1 MRGVDMGT
9 VSPERGRWI
18 ARLPRS
24 EGRSRLGAYS
34 SKHEAEAVLAAAL
47 RQLAD
52 RADQTTVGAW
62 GRRWIE
68 QRLELG
74 RHREAIHDAKRWER
88 YVGRAPIAEVPL
100 SELEE
105 SDVRRWLTGLRTA
118 DGRVMAPQTARNQLS
133 LLRVALEEAC
143 NEGLLRSNPARDVR
157 PSLRAAESPE
167 ERVRLDA
174 PDLEVLIALAWE
186 RLDARR
192 ASMLTVMAYAGIR
205 PSEAFALRW
214 EDVDFESRVIRIR
227 QAVKGDG
234 RVGPTKTRRSRRDIP
249 LLPPAFDAL
258 LRAPHDTSHL
268 DLVWPSR
275 GGGAHTRGYASDLYR
290 LPVSP
295 GATLYSLRG
304 TCGSLLLGEAWVER
318 GWLRAPLTIAEVSRW
333 LGHSNVAVT
342 SRHYARHTDAEVR
355 AKVNEP
361 LEKGEPGGTSGPH
374 PVRDVEPSTGLEPV
388 TCGLRNRCSTD

>member
-1 MRGVDMGT
+1 
-9 VSPERGRWI
+9 
-18 ARLPRS
+18 LPRS
-24 EGRSRLGAYS
+24 EGRARLGAYET
-34 SKHEAEAVLAAAL
+34 KQEAEAVLAAAL
-47 RQLAD
+47 RQLAA
-52 RADQTTVGAW
+52 RADCTTVGAW

-74 RHREAIHDAKRWER
+74 RHREAVHDAKRWER
-88 YVGRAPIAEVPL
+88 YVGSAPIAAIPL

-105 SDVRRWLTGLRTA
+105 GDVRRWLTGLRTT

-143 NEGLLRSNPARDVR
+143 NAGLLRSNPARDVR

-167 ERVRLDA
+167 ERVRMDMPELE
-174 PDLEVLIALAWE
+174 DLLVVAWE

-192 ASMLTVMAYAGIR
+192 ASMLTVMAYTGIR

-214 EDVDFESRVIRIR
+214 EDVDLDSRLIRVR

-234 RVGPTKTRRSRRDIP
+234 RVGPTKTRRSRRDVP
-249 LLPPAFDAL
+249 LLPPAVEAFAQ
-258 LRAPHDTSHL
+258 APHDVSHL
-268 DLVWPSR
+268 DLVWPAR
-275 GGGAHTRGYASDLYR
+275 GGGAHTRGYASDLYG
-290 LPVSP
+290 LPVP
-295 GATLYSLRG
+295 KGATLYSLRG
-304 TCGSLLLGEAWVER
+304 TCGSLLLGESWVER

-361 LEKGEPGGTSGPH
+361 PKSGEPDGTSGPH
-374 PVRDVEPSTGLEPV
+374 PVRNMEPSTGLEPV